1 MSSIRKRATTESLL
15 AGSKL
20 VDTIDKFLMDPPE
33 PLKDS
38 AMYDEEALRLRL
50 FWIDSIFENPN
61 ARLPPSR
68 ELEYKACETACSEL
82 LDEARLN
89 DIFEVCGDEAFEEFY
104 NVNMK
109 IVMDFDKNLHENK
122 QFRPART
129 PWHQRLQREVLSMQR
144 WVLSYR
150 YQVEI
155 LGWRAFDSEY
165 WEKMREKLLGEEAS
179 YNEYMSGTYE
189 KCPSRQGKQLERQ
202 CLSTLN
208 VTDTCFRIGI
218 PPPSFLDIVKTY
230 SANSKPANIQELLPN
245 LKAEE
250 IARSLHSDYL
260 ITSNIYPL
268 QYRQQGQALQ
278 AAIKAKIHL
287 WFRSFH
293 EDKSL
298 WKEDYNY
305 KLWTPTA
312 AFVACAWPE
321 LDEREGWTLS
331 ARGISKRPVDYNG
344 VTWDIPKDLKKRF
357 SQLTRQQKH
366 EKLIK
371 KAKSRKQLYNPLG
384 SSLVV
389 FNRFQRADW
398 LFVEHCRKSTQLL
411 EESRSWYISRTQVD
425 LRVIRHLPPKGSA
438 SSMSKGVAGYKLD
451 IG

>member
-1 MSSIRKRATTESLL
+1 MPSIRQRATTESLL

-33 PLKDS
+33 PLKNRS
-38 AMYDEEALRLRL
+38 MYDEEALRLRL

-68 ELEYKACETACSEL
+68 ELEYKAYETACSEL

-89 DIFEVCGDEAFEEFY
+89 DIFEARGDEAFEVFY
-104 NVNMK
+104 NENLK
-109 IVMDFDKNLHENK
+109 IVMDFDKNLDEHK
-122 QFRPART
+122 QFQPART
-129 PWHQRLQREVLSMQR
+129 PWQQRLQREVLIMQR

-165 WEKMREKLLGEEAS
+165 WEKMRKKLLGEEAS
-179 YNEYMSGTYE
+179 YDEYMSGAYE
-189 KCPSRQGKQLERQ
+189 KYPSRQGEQLERQ

-208 VTDTCFRIGI
+208 VVDTCYRIGI

-230 SANSKPANIQELLPN
+230 SVGSKPASIQELLPN
-245 LKAEE
+245 IKAEE
-250 IARSLHSDYL
+250 IARLLHSGYL
-260 ITSNIYPL
+260 IASNIYPL

-298 WKEDYNY
+298 WRDYNY

-321 LDEREGWTLS
+321 FDDREDWTLS

-344 VTWDIPKDLKKRF
+344 ETWDIPKDLKKRF
-357 SQLTRQQKH
+357 SQLTRQQKC
-366 EKLIK
+366 EKLIT

-389 FNRFQRADW
+389 FNRLQRADW
-398 LFVEHCRKSTQLL
+398 LFAEHCRRAPSF
-411 EESRSWYISRTQVD
+411 
-425 LRVIRHLPPKGSA
+425 
-438 SSMSKGVAGYKLD
+438 
-451 IG
+451 

>member
-1 MSSIRKRATTESLL
+1 
-15 AGSKL
+15 
-20 VDTIDKFLMDPPE
+20 
-33 PLKDS
+33 
-38 AMYDEEALRLRL
+38 MYNGEALRLRL
-50 FWIDSIFENPN
+50 FWIDSIFKNPN

-68 ELEYKACETACSEL
+68 ELEYKAYETACSEL

-89 DIFEVCGDEAFEEFY
+89 DIFEACGDEAFEVFY
-104 NVNMK
+104 NENLK
-109 IVMDFDKNLHENK
+109 IVMDFDKNLDEHK
-122 QFRPART
+122 QFQPART
-129 PWHQRLQREVLSMQR
+129 PWQQRLQREVLTMQR

-165 WEKMREKLLGEEAS
+165 WEKMREKLLSEEAS
-179 YNEYMSGTYE
+179 YNEYMSDTYE

-230 SANSKPANIQELLPN
+230 SVNSKPANIQELLPC

-250 IARSLHSDYL
+250 IAKLLHSDYL
-260 ITSNIYPL
+260 TASNIYPL
-268 QYRQQGQALQ
+268 QYRQQGEALQ

-298 WKEDYNY
+298 WREDYNY

-312 AFVACAWPE
+312 AFVACVWPGF
-321 LDEREGWTLS
+321 DDRDGWTLS

-357 SQLTRQQKH
+357 SQLSRQQKC

-389 FNRFQRADW
+389 FNRLQRADW

-438 SSMSKGVAGYKLD
+438 ISMSKGVDA
-451 IG
+451 IIWI